1 MSKNYKD
8 TALAAVV
15 ASLLTLGGFTYSPV
29 LAADTAA
36 GAGNGVA
43 IGTGSNAPKAENVAI
58 GKGAGISY
66 SSGASNA
73 TGDIVV
79 GNGANINNYASQGGS
94 IAIGKNA
101 KVENMAGGGEASFAF
116 G

>member
-15 ASLLTLGGFTYSPV
+15 ASLLTLGSFTYSPV

-58 GKGAGISY
+58 GKGPEFPILTEPAMLRAISL
-66 SSGASNA
+66 SAMGPISTTMPVRAA
-73 TGDIVV
+73 VLLL
-79 GNGANINNYASQGGS
+79 
-94 IAIGKNA
+94 A
-101 KVENMAGGGEASFAF
+101 KMPR
-116 G
+116 